1 MKPVTVAKVF
11 DIAIAAECAAQDLFK
26 GLEEKF
32 AHHPD
37 VADLWRQY
45 AVEEVAHADYLSK
58 LRAQTPEE
66 QLAQPVEA
74 ETVRLL
80 REVADFSAEEAL
92 QNIKNLED
100 AYQLVHEAEHG
111 EVNAIFAFLL
121 DHFEGDQA
129 MRDFLRDQ
137 LDAHVAKLSEDLP
150 TKYRG
155 SVARRSVEALS

>member
-1 MKPVTVAKVF
+1 METVTVAQVF
-11 DIAIAAECAAQDLFK
+11 DIAIAAERAAQDLFTE
-26 GLEEKF
+26 LEHKF
-32 AHHPD
+32 AHHPE

-80 REVADFSAEEAL
+80 RNVADFSAEEAL
-92 QNIKNLED
+92 KKINNLED

-111 EVNAIFAFLL
+111 EINAIFTFLL
-121 DHFEGDQA
+121 DHFEGDA
-129 MRDFLRDQ
+129 EMRDFLRDQ
-137 LDAHVAKLSEDLP
+137 LDAHIAKLSEDLP
-150 TKYRG
+150 TNYQG